1 MAFSIAGNCV
11 ANNARLRLVQI
22 PYAQPYQLNTP
33 FIAYSSAT
41 GVYSFT
47 NVPAGTYQII
57 ADLLECTTAPYNTG
71 YSYHSN
77 VVVTMDVAGD
87 NLVDV
92 NLTPVLNNAVNPVT
106 NQR

>member
-1 MAFSIAGNCV
+1 MSFQIQGNVV
-11 ANNARLRLVQI
+11 ATNARLRLVAI
-22 PYAQPYQLNTP
+22 PYAQPYSLNTP

-41 GVYSFT
+41 GAYSFT

-57 ADLLECTTAPYNTG
+57 ADLLECVTAPYSSG
-71 YSYHSN
+71 YSYRSN
-77 VVVTMDVAGD
+77 VTVTMDAAGD

-92 NLTPVLNNAVNPVT
+92 NLTPVLLNAVNPVT